1 MEIAII
7 GAGNVAI
14 QMGKALSEAGH
25 TIRQVWS
32 RTPAHAEAVAG
43 ELGAVALTE
52 LGKISPG
59 ADFYI
64 FCVKDDALTKVID
77 CMPDTG
83 GVWAHTGGSL
93 SMELFAG
100 RTTNYGVLYPLQ
112 TFSRRRSL
120 SFAEIPLF
128 VEGNHQETTT
138 NLEQLARTLS
148 RSVYRMPE
156 EKRKKLHLAAVFACN
171 FVNHL
176 YARSAEIIGQE
187 IPFDLLLPLIRE
199 TAAKLEE
206 MPPLEAQTGPA
217 MRGDLKVM
225 RQQLEQ
231 IVDPRTREIYRLLSE
246 SIAETTKRNNML
258 S

>member
-1 MEIAII
+1 
-7 GAGNVAI
+7 
-14 QMGKALSEAGH
+14 
-25 TIRQVWS
+25 
-32 RTPAHAEAVAG
+32 
-43 ELGAVALTE
+43 
-52 LGKISPG
+52 
-59 ADFYI
+59 
-64 FCVKDDALTKVID
+64 
-77 CMPDTG
+77 
-83 GVWAHTGGSL
+83 
-93 SMELFAG
+93 
-100 RTTNYGVLYPLQ
+100 
-112 TFSRRRSL
+112 
-120 SFAEIPLF
+120 
-128 VEGNHQETTT
+128 
-138 NLEQLARTLS
+138 
-148 RSVYRMPE
+148 MPE